1 MTKILEDLIPK
12 DCLPFLDDIGVKG
25 PLSAYHPPANGMIE
39 RGYKPI
45 TDALAKLTDGGLGS
59 WVRNLSTV
67 LFADRTS
74 IHQPTRRTPF

>member
-1 MTKILEDLIPK
+1 
-12 DCLPFLDDIGVKG
+12 V
-25 PLSAYHPPANGMIE
+25 SAYYLLANGMIE

-45 TDALAKLTDGGLGS
+45 TDALAKLTDRGLGS

-74 IHQPTRRTPF
+74 IYQPTRRTPFWVVYG

>member
-1 MTKILEDLIPK
+1 
-12 DCLPFLDDIGVKG
+12 V
-25 PLSAYHPPANGMIE
+25 SAYHLLANRMIE

-45 TDALAKLTDGGLGS
+45 MDALAKLIDGGLRS

-74 IHQPTRRTPF
+74 IYQPTRRTPF